1 VHKNELIQL
10 HTLLA
15 QIKHHMEGE
24 EPDAP
29 TFEEYEDV
37 GVEPTHVHRSKSDH
51 KKAIFTLGKEL
62 ASSLS
67 EDEFSGPSQVSNR
80 LEEIATNHE
89 PKAKATP

>member
-1 VHKNELIQL
+1 MHKNELIQL

-24 EPDAP
+24 GPDAP
-29 TFEEYEDV
+29 AFDEYEDV

-51 KKAIFTLGKEL
+51 KRAIFTLGKEL

-67 EDEFSGPSQVSNR
+67 TDEFSEQAQVSNR
-80 LEEIATNHE
+80 LEEIAANHG
-89 PKAKATP
+89 PTAKATP

>member
-24 EPDAP
+24 EQAP
-29 TFEEYEDV
+29 AFDEYEDV
-37 GVEPTHVHRSKSDH
+37 GVEPTPVHRSKSDH

-67 EDEFSGPSQVSNR
+67 DEEFSEPSQVSNR

-89 PKAKATP
+89 KPKATP

>member
-15 QIKHHMEGE
+15 QIKHHVE
-24 EPDAP
+24 DASEKT
-29 TFEEYEDV
+29 TFDEYENV
-37 GVEPTHVHRSKSDH
+37 GVQPTHVHRSKSDH

-67 EDEFSGPSQVSNR
+67 TDEFSGPAQVSNR
-80 LEEIATNHE
+80 LEEMAGSLEAT
-89 PKAKATP
+89 AKATH